1 VVVVRVTTTTTEP
14 ATKPAKK
21 SKESRLEELRRA
33 ISVREQERDCLVA
46 KIDDTKQRE
55 EKSVK
60 VSLESSPRSRAYRE
74 GERATM
80 LQIDLAR
87 FENDLENL
95 SSEIEALQPMVREQ
109 VDREREAQVGEIR
122 GALFKLGEAEEIVWQ
137 QAGEV
142 VDELLDLWDGYR
154 EVLEQRSGIFQDAI
168 RAGIIQKSD
177 ADTYRELEDLTRG
190 PITPANG
197 TIATFLA
204 RILDV
209 TVDHD
214 GLDCRDPQGR
224 PADQR
229 RRLPELLPD
238 KRDRLRR
245 LELAGGIFELR

>member
-1 VVVVRVTTTTTEP
+1 METTATETRP
-14 ATKPAKK
+14 APARK

-33 ISVREQERDCLVA
+33 LSVREQERDRLVA

-55 EKSVK
+55 EKAVK
-60 VSLESSPRSRAYRE
+60 ASLESSPRARAYRE

-80 LQIDLAR
+80 LQIDLAQ
-87 FENDLENL
+87 FEDDLGNL
-95 SSEIEALQPMVREQ
+95 ETEIASLGPMVREQ
-109 VDREREAQVGEIR
+109 VDREREAQLGEIR

-154 EVLEQRSGIFQDAI
+154 EVLEQRSSIFQDATSV
-168 RAGIIQKSD
+168 GIIQKSD

-190 PITPANG
+190 PITPASG

-204 RILDV
+204 RILAV
-209 TVDHD
+209 TVAHD
-214 GLDCRDPQGR
+214 GLDCRDPQGQ

-238 KRDRLRR
+238 KRDRLQR